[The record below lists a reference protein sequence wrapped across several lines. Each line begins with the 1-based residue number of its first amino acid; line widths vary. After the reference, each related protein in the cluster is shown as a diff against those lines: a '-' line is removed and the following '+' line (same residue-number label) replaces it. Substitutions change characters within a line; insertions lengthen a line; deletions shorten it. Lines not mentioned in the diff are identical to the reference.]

1 MRHKSDFAVACLSS
15 AVLGLIFFLAGMA
28 DGYATKPPEKVDSI
42 DCSIFDAM
50 PILQEVRPFLD
61 ELETPQ
67 QIDFKTRLAYVDDW
81 GRRRAVAADK
91 LDHLIEVCR
100 KKLDEQAGD

>member
-1 MRHKSDFAVACLSS
+1 MRDNYVGIGAAVW
-15 AVLGLIFFLAGMA
+15 FFGALLLFSVANA
-28 DGYATKPPEKVDSI
+28 AKPPEKVDHI

-81 GRRRAVAADK
+81 GRRRAAAADK

>member
-1 MRHKSDFAVACLSS
+1 MRDNYVGIGAAVW
-15 AVLGLIFFLAGMA
+15 FFGALLLFSVANA
-28 DGYATKPPEKVDSI
+28 AKPPEKVDHI

-81 GRRRAVAADK
+81 GKRRAAAADK
-91 LDHLIEVCR
+91 LDRLIEVCR
-100 KKLDEQAGD
+100 KKIDEQAGD

>member
-1 MRHKSDFAVACLSS
+1 MMRDNYVGIGAAVW
-15 AVLGLIFFLAGMA
+15 FFGALLLFSVANA
-28 DGYATKPPEKVDSI
+28 AKPPEKVDHI

-81 GRRRAVAADK
+81 GRRRAAAADK